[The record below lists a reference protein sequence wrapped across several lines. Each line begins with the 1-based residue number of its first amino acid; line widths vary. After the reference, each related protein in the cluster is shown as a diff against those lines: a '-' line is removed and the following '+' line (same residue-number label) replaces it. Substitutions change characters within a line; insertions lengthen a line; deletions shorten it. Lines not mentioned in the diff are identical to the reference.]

1 MFHLIRIFAL
11 ILFVGTSA
19 QAAEL
24 NVFYQHQS
32 ISSVKLTDGTRL
44 DQFYARSNMPH
55 DIDWNSALITSP
67 AAQQQFELQ
76 SHALKSKLDRLEN
89 HWLRQNESGL
99 AHSVRQLKH
108 ELFQF
113 PVAGRIKAELDPDMI
128 RLRAE
133 FNRPLIGSYSLYEA
147 SHNTSLYLLGLMN
160 AKAAVALQSG
170 WSIEQ
175 YVNNTG
181 RLSGADNSVGY
192 LIEANGQWQKVP
204 LALWNKNHIEPAPGA
219 TMFIG
224 FEPSLLPDNMS
235 DLNELI
241 ADYIANR
248 IPQ

>member
-1 MFHLIRIFAL
+1 MFHLIRIIAL
-11 ILFVGTSA
+11 ILFIGASA

-24 NVFYQHQS
+24 TLIYQHQS
-32 ISSVKLTDGTRL
+32 IPPVKLDDGARL
-44 DQFYARSNMPH
+44 DQFYARSNMSF
-55 DIDWNSALITSP
+55 DIDWNAALITCP
-67 AAQQQFELQ
+67 AVQQHFELQ
-76 SHALKSKLDRLEN
+76 SQALKSKLDRLEN
-89 HWLRQNESGL
+89 HWLLQNESGL
-99 AHSVRQLKH
+99 AQSVRQLKH

-133 FNRPLIGSYSLYEA
+133 LNRPLIGSYSLYTA
-147 SHNTSLYLLGLMN
+147 PHHASLYLLGLMN
-160 AKAAVALQSG
+160 SKTVVALQSG

-175 YVNNTG
+175 YVDTG

-204 LALWNKNHIEPAPGA
+204 LALWNKKHIEPGPGA
-219 TMFIG
+219 TLFIG
-224 FEPSLLPDNMS
+224 FEPSLLPDDMS

>member
-1 MFHLIRIFAL
+1 MFYLIRIIAL
-11 ILFVGTSA
+11 ILFVGASA

-24 NVFYQHQS
+24 KVIYQHQS
-32 ISSVKLTDGTRL
+32 ISLVKLADGTRL
-44 DQFYARSNMPH
+44 DQFYARLNMPN
-55 DIDWNSALITSP
+55 DIDWDTALITSP
-67 AAQQQFELQ
+67 TAQQQFELQ
-76 SHALKSKLDRLEN
+76 SQILKSKLDRLEN
-89 HWLRQNESGL
+89 HWLRQGESGL
-99 AHSVRQLKH
+99 AQSMRQLKH

-133 FNRPLIGSYSLYEA
+133 LNRPVIGSYSLYA
-147 SHNTSLYLLGLMN
+147 APHHASLYLLGLMN
-160 AKAAVALQSG
+160 AKSVVTLQSG
-170 WSIEQ
+170 WSTEQ

-192 LIEANGQWQKVP
+192 LIDANGQWQKVP
-204 LALWNKNHIEPAPGA
+204 LALWNKKHIEPAPGA
-219 TMFIG
+219 TLFIG
-224 FEPSLLPDNMS
+224 FESSLLPDDMS